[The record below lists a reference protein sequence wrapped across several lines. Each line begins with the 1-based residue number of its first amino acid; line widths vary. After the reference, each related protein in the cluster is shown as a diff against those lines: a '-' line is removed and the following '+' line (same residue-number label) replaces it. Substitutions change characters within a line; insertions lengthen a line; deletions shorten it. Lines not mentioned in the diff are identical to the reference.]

1 MYYRRY
7 SGINKNVFL
16 SLKATAL
23 PNSVFWFDDAFQDGR
38 KLFFMCMWGRGRAS
52 KNVGHRSWPTTN
64 TFKIALAKAVSKN
77 EICTRKCL
85 KASYL
90 QFSYFRF
97 SGRKSQNQQKLAKNI
112 LHFTIQFC
120 SKVLAHFTNI
130 IKNILPQYSQKHD
143 SDWCQKTFALHQTP
157 KICFLGALGKQVSFI
172 SLQIFF
178 WRFLFQRRR
187 KLLTGGGWVITYRHI
202 TDWNS

>member
-1 MYYRRY
+1 MYV
-7 SGINKNVFL
+7 G
-16 SLKATAL
+16 
-23 PNSVFWFDDAFQDGR
+23 G
-38 KLFFMCMWGRGRAS
+38 GGRAS

-120 SKVLAHFTNI
+120 SKILAHFTNLDSLNL

-143 SDWCQKTFALHQTP
+143 SGWCQKTFASHQTP
-157 KICFLGALGKQVSFI
+157 KICFLGVLGKQVSFI
-172 SLQIFF
+172 PCKSSFEDF
-178 WRFLFQRRR
+178 CSRDVGSF
-187 KLLTGGGWVITYRHI
+187 
-202 TDWNS
+202 